1 MSPSAFE
8 RHRVVPG
15 SAVNLRAIDPS
26 DTSGLPAG
34 AGKAEAAALLD
45 QKVDELGEL
54 QDRFH
59 ADGRHRVLIVLQ
71 AMDTA
76 GKDST
81 IRTVFRGTNPLGL
94 YARSFQA
101 PSADELA
108 HDSLW
113 RAHRVVPGDSQIV
126 VFNRS
131 HYEDVLVVRVRGLVP
146 EERWRKRYRHI
157 REFERMLV
165 DEGTTIRKFF
175 LHISPEHQ
183 AERLRKRME
192 DPTKHWK
199 LDPSDLA
206 ARTRWH
212 DYVAAYEEA
221 IAETATDESPWYVIP
236 SDRRWYRKLAVA
248 NLVVDAVAGLDLRL
262 PAPPEGVDEL
272 QIPTLRSDGAARG
285 GAAKGAAA
293 KGRRRS

>member
-1 MSPSAFE
+1 M
-8 RHRVVPG
+8 VPG
-15 SAVNLRAIDPS
+15 SAVDLRAMDPS
-26 DTSGLPAG
+26 DTGGLPNG
-34 AGKAEAAALLD
+34 VGKAEASALLD
-45 QKVDELGEL
+45 RKVDELGEL

-59 ADGRHRVLIVLQ
+59 ADGRHRVLFVLQ

-94 YARSFQA
+94 FAHSFQA
-101 PSADELA
+101 PSPTEAA
-108 HDSLW
+108 HDYLW
-113 RAHRVVPGDSQIV
+113 RAHRLVPADGEIV

-131 HYEDVLVVRVRGLVP
+131 HYEDVLVVRVRDLVP
-146 EERWRKRYRHI
+146 ESRWRKRYRHI
-157 REFERMLV
+157 RDFERMLV

-183 AERLRKRME
+183 AERLQKRID
-192 DPTKHWK
+192 DPGKHWK
-199 LDPSDLA
+199 LDPSDLGE
-206 ARTRWH
+206 RTRWY

-221 IAETATDESPWYVIP
+221 IAETATDDAPWYVIP

-262 PAPPEGVDEL
+262 PAPPEGIGEL
-272 QIPTLRSDGAARG
+272 EIPELRDDGPMDRG
-285 GAAKGAAA
+285 AS
-293 KGRRRS
+293 GRRPR